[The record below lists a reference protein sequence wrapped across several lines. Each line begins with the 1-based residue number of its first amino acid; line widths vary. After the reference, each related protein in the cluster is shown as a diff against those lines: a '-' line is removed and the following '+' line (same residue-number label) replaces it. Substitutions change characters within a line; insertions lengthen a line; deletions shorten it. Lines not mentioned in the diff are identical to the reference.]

1 MAAQKL
7 TREGCKKLDEIGE
20 DFIFE
25 RVMAGRTSRVS
36 KRKCKSVIGCFIH
49 GYTAALATRDPSRWD
64 RYKKRDVSLPIRR
77 RGILD
82 IADSTVDPEQ
92 VGISKLKIQTR
103 QWLASA
109 MNPEPRNQQSTQVNV
124 NLGDMHIQALK
135 DVVSASKMRYHTI
148 ATGIGCLIL
157 LARKQSEDAALDI
170 KRKVGKL

>member
-25 RVMAGRTSRVS
+25 RVMAGRTITSIQKEVQIGNRV
-36 KRKCKSVIGCFIH
+36 FYTWLH
-49 GYTAALATRDPSRWD
+49 GGPKATRDPSRWD
-64 RYKKRDVSLPIRR
+64 RYKEARR
-77 RGILD
+77 IAADTLAEECLD

-109 MNPEPRNQQSTQVNV
+109 MNPETFGNQQSTQVNV

-135 DVVSASKMRYHTI
+135 DVVSAS
-148 ATGIGCLIL
+148 
-157 LARKQSEDAALDI
+157 QDALPQDSD
-170 KRKVGKL
+170 